1 MAVETRF
8 CGTGAGLLWT
18 SPGNITADDNVD
30 AYYAG
35 AVSVF
40 PALKATNFG
49 FSIPAGATI
58 DNLSVIMGRY
68 RVTGTVIDNSV
79 RWTKDNVTTVG
90 ADIDA
95 GATWNP
101 LVEQQDTLTGLGG
114 SSFTPAE
121 INASTFGVWI
131 VAEGTDVDA
140 EADVDY
146 VKVTVTYT
154 PASSFVPKVAV
165 F

>member
-8 CGTGAGLLWT
+8 CGTGAGTSWT
-18 SPGNITADDNVD
+18 TPGNITADDNVD
-30 AYYAG
+30 AFYAG
-35 AVSVF
+35 AISVF

-49 FSIPAGATI
+49 FTIPAGATI
-58 DNLSVIMGRY
+58 DNLSAIMGRY
-68 RVTGTVIDNSV
+68 AITGIVIDNSV
-79 RWTKDNVTTVG
+79 RWTKDNVVTVG

-95 GATWNP
+95 GATWNAGT
-101 LVEQQDTLTGLGG
+101 EQENTLSGLGG

-131 VAEGTDVDA
+131 VAEGTDIDA

-154 PASSFVPKVAV
+154 AAVTWIPKVMM